1 MPDTTS
7 LDAAHGRRL
16 SRTPGAREAFLRT
29 ALGAALAGRHDDAD
43 VIRLTQ
49 RAVKNPHPAM
59 QPTYGGW

>member
-1 MPDTTS
+1 MTRFRVLPVYQCCV
-7 LDAAHGRRL
+7 GRFR
-16 SRTPGAREAFLRT
+16 AREAFLRT